1 MQTNPAASGTDHE
14 GEHEKPW
21 GSSYAAIADN
31 VPLLRASIVLPGYQL
46 AHFSVVWDHHLII
59 TDVGIHLI

>member
-1 MQTNPAASGTDHE
+1 MSAEVEYRFDAWMSYWGENFFRAGAESRNNLSVYCRSKFELNVQ

-31 VPLLRASIVLPGYQL
+31 VPLL
-46 AHFSVVWDHHLII
+46 
-59 TDVGIHLI
+59 